1 MEKDRRQWTKLV
13 VAQREGEQAM
23 ELAQIIKLARGDEP
37 AEILLTN
44 ARIVNVYTGE
54 IYPADIAV
62 AGGRIAGVGAGYKAH
77 QVIDL
82 GGRYICP
89 GFIDAHV
96 HIESSMV
103 PPHEFARAVVAR
115 GTTTVIIDPH
125 EIANVLGLEGIRYMF
140 DSAKYNPLSVYV
152 MMPSCVPAT
161 DMETAGAYL
170 RWYDIS
176 HYMND
181 HWVLGLGEM
190 MNFPGVVLGDE
201 EVLNKLRGFEHGIRD
216 GHAPGL
222 SGRDLVAYVAA
233 GIGSDHEST
242 TVAEMREK
250 LRLGMVVFIREATN
264 AHNLLNLIPGL
275 TVANGPRVCF
285 CTDDRQPAD
294 LLNEGH
300 IDFLIRTAISKGV
313 PPHMAIAMATL
324 NTANYF
330 RLFDRGG
337 IAPGKRADLV
347 VFSDLQDVHAEMVF
361 RGGRLAA
368 QDGKVIPWER
378 PLKPV
383 VLRSSMN
390 VNWERVNMRIPAQGI
405 RGRIIGVVPNQL
417 ITEHLIEDLTI
428 REGEVV
434 CDPVHDVAKIAVIER
449 HQATGNLGLGLVRG
463 IGLLRGAIASSVA
476 HDSHNIVVVGAD
488 DTSMMTAAHAV
499 ADMRGGM
506 AAVEGDRVT
515 ARLPLPI
522 AGLMSDQPIETVRDQ
537 MEDLIRAAHQLGSHL
552 YDPFTAMSFLALP
565 VIPSLKITDKG
576 LVDVDRFQIVP
587 LFA

>member
-1 MEKDRRQWTKLV
+1 
-13 VAQREGEQAM
+13 M
-23 ELAQIIKLARGDEP
+23 ELAQVIRLARGAEP
-37 AEILLTN
+37 AEILLAD

-54 IYPADIAV
+54 IYPADIAL
-62 AGGRIAGVGAGYKAH
+62 ADGRIAGIGTGYTAR
-77 QVIDL
+77 QVVDL
-82 GGRYICP
+82 GGRFVCP

-140 DSAKYNPLSVYV
+140 DAAKYNPLSVFV

-176 HYMND
+176 HYLSD
-181 HWVLGLGEM
+181 RWVLGLGEM
-190 MNFPGVVLGDE
+190 MNFPGVVFGDE
-201 EVLNKLRGFEHGIRD
+201 EVLNKLRGFEDGIRD

-222 SGRDLVAYVAA
+222 TGRDLVAYVAA

-242 TVAEMREK
+242 TVEEMREK
-250 LRLGMVVFIREATN
+250 LRLGMVVFLREATN
-264 AHNLLNLIPGL
+264 ARNLLTLIPGL

-294 LLNEGH
+294 LLHEGH
-300 IDFLIRTAISKGV
+300 IDFLLRKTIAEGV

-330 RLFDRGG
+330 RLFDRGA

-347 VFSDLQDVHAEMVF
+347 VFSDLRDIRAEMVF
-361 RGGRLAA
+361 RSGRLVA

-378 PLKPV
+378 PLKPA

-390 VNWERVNMRIPAQGI
+390 VNWEHVNMRIPAQGR
-405 RGRIIGVVPNQL
+405 RGRIIGVIPDQL
-417 ITEHLIEDLTI
+417 TTEHLIEDLRI
-428 REGEVV
+428 DAGEVV
-434 CDPVHDVAKIAVIER
+434 SEPGRDVLKIAVIER
-449 HQATGNLGLGLVRG
+449 HLATGNYALGLVKG
-463 IGLLRGAIASSVA
+463 IGLRRGAIASTIA

-488 DTSMMTAAHAV
+488 DSSMWNAARMV

-506 AAVEGDRVT
+506 VAMDGDRV
-515 ARLPLPI
+515 AAKLPLPI
-522 AGLMSDQPIETVRDQ
+522 AGLMSDQPIEAVRDQ
-537 MEDLIRAAHQLGSHL
+537 IEDLICAAHQLGAAL
-552 YDPFTAMSFLALP
+552 RDPFTAMSFLALP
-565 VIPSLKITDKG
+565 VIPALKITDKG
-576 LVDVDRFQIVP
+576 LVDVSRFQIVP

>member
-1 MEKDRRQWTKLV
+1 
-13 VAQREGEQAM
+13 M

-37 AEILLTN
+37 ADILLTN

-54 IYPADIAV
+54 ICPVDIAISDS
-62 AGGRIAGVGAGYKAH
+62 RIVGVGTGYSAH
-77 QVIDL
+77 QMIDL
-82 GGRYICP
+82 AGRYVCP

-103 PPHEFARAVVAR
+103 PPYEFARAVVAR

-140 DSAKYNPLSVYV
+140 DAAKYNPLSVFV

-161 DMETAGAYL
+161 EMETAGAYL

-176 HYMND
+176 HYSSN

-190 MNFPGVVLGDE
+190 MNFPGVVHGDE
-201 EVLNKLRGFEHGIRD
+201 EVLNKLRGFEDVIRD

-222 SGRDLVAYVAA
+222 SGRDLAAYVAA
-233 GIGSDHEST
+233 GIGSDHEAT
-242 TVAEMREK
+242 TVEEMREK

-264 AHNLLNLIPGL
+264 AHNLLALIPGL

-300 IDFLIRTAISKGV
+300 IDFLIRTSISQGV
-313 PPHMAIAMATL
+313 SPFMAIAMATL

-347 VFSDLQDVHAEMVF
+347 VFSDLQNIHAEMVF
-361 RGGRLAA
+361 RGGRLVAR
-368 QDGKVIPWER
+368 DGKVIPWER
-378 PLKPV
+378 PLKSIF
-383 VLRSSMN
+383 LRSSMN
-390 VNWERVNMRIPAQGI
+390 VNWEHVNMRIPAKGL
-405 RGRIIGVVPNQL
+405 RGHIIGVIPDQI
-417 ITEHLIEDLTI
+417 ITKHLIGDLTI
-428 REGEVV
+428 EAGDVV
-434 CDPVHDVAKIAVIER
+434 GDPGKDLAKIAVIER
-449 HQATGNLGLGLVRG
+449 HLATGNFGLGLVRG
-463 IGLLRGAIASSVA
+463 IGLQRGAIASTVA
-476 HDSHNIVVVGAD
+476 HDSHNIVVVGVD
-488 DTSMMTAAHAV
+488 DTSMMNAAHAV
-499 ADMRGGM
+499 AEMRGGM
-506 AAVEGDRVT
+506 AAVAGDRIL
-515 ARLPLPI
+515 AQLPLPI
-522 AGLMSDQPIETVRDQ
+522 AGLMSDQPIETVRDR
-537 MEDLIRAAHQLGSHL
+537 MEDLIRAAHQLGSPLH
-552 YDPFTAMSFLALP
+552 DPFTAMSFLALP

-587 LFA
+587 LFE

>member
-1 MEKDRRQWTKLV
+1 
-13 VAQREGEQAM
+13 M

-37 AEILLTN
+37 AETLLTN
-44 ARIVNVYTGE
+44 ARLVNVYTGE
-54 IYPADIAV
+54 TYPADIAL
-62 AGGRIAGVGAGYKAH
+62 ADGRIAGIGAGYTAH
-77 QVIDL
+77 QVVDL
-82 GGRYICP
+82 GGRYVCP

-96 HIESSMV
+96 HIESSMI

-161 DMETAGAYL
+161 DMETAGAHL
-170 RWYDIS
+170 RWYDIA
-176 HYMND
+176 HYLSDN
-181 HWVLGLGEM
+181 WVLGLGEM

-201 EVLNKLRGFEHGIRD
+201 EVLNKLRGFEKGIRD

-222 SGRDLVAYVAA
+222 TGRDLVAYVAA
-233 GIGSDHEST
+233 GIGSDHEAT
-242 TVAEMREK
+242 TVEEMREK

-264 AHNLLNLIPGL
+264 AHNLLSLIPGL

-294 LLNEGH
+294 LMNEGH
-300 IDFLIRTAISKGV
+300 IDFLIRTAISEGV
-313 PPHMAIAMATL
+313 SPHMAIAMATL

-330 RLFDRGG
+330 RLFDRGAV
-337 IAPGKRADLV
+337 APGKRADLV
-347 VFSDLQDVHAEMVF
+347 VFSDLKNIRAEMVF
-361 RGGRLAA
+361 RSGRLVA

-378 PLKPV
+378 PLKPA

-390 VNWERVNMRIPAQGI
+390 VNWDRVNLRIPAQGK
-405 RGRIIGVVPNQL
+405 RGRIIGVIPNQL
-417 ITEHLIEDLTI
+417 ITEHRKADLKI
-428 REGEVV
+428 VDGEVV
-434 CDPVHDVAKIAVIER
+434 CDPDHDIAKIAVIER
-449 HQATGNLGLGLVRG
+449 HLATGNFG
-463 IGLLRGAIASSVA
+463 IGLVQGIGLRRGAIASTIA
-476 HDSHNIVVVGAD
+476 HDSHNIIVVGMD
-488 DTSMMTAAHAV
+488 DASMLTAAHAV

-506 AAVEGDRVT
+506 AAVDGDQVI
-515 ARLPLPI
+515 AKLPLPI
-522 AGLMSDQPIETVRDQ
+522 AGLMSDQPIEIVRDQ
-537 MEDLIRAAHQLGSHL
+537 IEGLIGAAHQLGSPLH
-552 YDPFTAMSFLALP
+552 DPFTAISFLALP

-587 LFA
+587 LFE